1 MYYPKS
7 QITPNLYTNGGEYI
21 LSSTGEDYIGYY
33 YDTVVGSKYTG
44 KVPYDGKNILLA
56 PQKSFPNKSGN
67 DNILPFGE
75 IIVQDVS
82 MEAVSTLNIINNLS
96 YAELSPKTISKNRTL
111 PQPYKTLPT
120 SKDYKIGR
128 FERFFC
134 KKNNDSIYFEISS
147 EPYKLMDSKSPVIAF
162 ELYDIVSISWILNGN
177 FNFVYD
183 SNFTTVKTISK
194 NKKWPGFIKSFN
206 SKFAEYNL
214 F

>member
-7 QITPNLYTNGGEYI
+7 QITPNLYTNGGEYM
-21 LSSTGEDYIGYY
+21 LSSTGEGYIGYY
-33 YDTVVGSKYTG
+33 YDTAVGSKYTG
-44 KVPYDGKNILLA
+44 KVPYDGKNILLI
-56 PQKSFPNKSGN
+56 PQNSSPNKSGN

-75 IIVQDVS
+75 IVVQDVP
-82 MEAVSTLNIINNLS
+82 METVSTPNIQNNLN
-96 YAELSPKTISKNRTL
+96 YAGLSPKTNSKNRSL

-120 SKDYKIGR
+120 PKDYKRGR

-147 EPYKLMDSKSPVIAF
+147 EPYKLLSSKSPIIAF
-162 ELYDIVSISWILNGN
+162 ELYDIVSISWVLNGN
-177 FNFVYD
+177 FSSVYD
-183 SNFTTVKTISK
+183 TNFLSVKAASI
-194 NKKWPGFIKSFN
+194 NKKWPGFIKFFN

>member
-21 LSSTGEDYIGYY
+21 LTNTGEDYIGYY
-33 YDTVVGSKYTG
+33 YDTVEGSKYSG
-44 KVPYDGKNILLA
+44 KVPYDGENILLS
-56 PQKSFPNKSGN
+56 PQISSPNISDN

-75 IIVQDVS
+75 IIVQSVP
-82 MEAVSTLNIINNLS
+82 MEVVTTPNLQNNLS
-96 YAELSPKTISKNRTL
+96 YAELSPKTTSNNRTL

-120 SKDYKIGR
+120 SKDYKRGR

-147 EPYKLMDSKSPVIAF
+147 ESYKLIDSKSPVIAF
-162 ELYDIVSISWILNGN
+162 ELYDIVSISWVLNGS
-177 FNFVYD
+177 FSSVYD
-183 SNFTTVKTISK
+183 TNFSSVKTISR